1 MTDKM
6 DRDALLCAL
15 TLAPATY
22 SRNRFFTLYEVGD
35 MRSVRRRAS
44 LVRSLVRH
52 ATRAGACCAVSPAEA
67 DRGFRTVTIDIPHLN
82 FKRSTPL
89 SPLELALFRYIRA
102 RVAGSPCDED
112 RSRIEQALL
121 ALSGFV
127 PLGED
132 VTFSS

>member
-52 ATRAGACCAVSPAEA
+52 ATRTCCAVAPADQ
-67 DRGFRTVTIDIPHLN
+67 DRDLRMVTIEIPHLN

-89 SPLELALFRYIRA
+89 APLELALFRYMRA

-121 ALSGFV
+121 ALSGLV
-127 PLGED
+127 SMGED
-132 VTFSS
+132 ASFSS